1 MIKINLLSPSDRL
14 DVKWGKTNRL
24 IVSNFLILIIGQL
37 ILTLIFLISIKYLD
51 AESNGLNK
59 QLENIQVRSEA
70 MEVEEIKNSI
80 EKYDKQFKVILELQ
94 KDRPAFT
101 EVLEEF
107 SEIIPAGIRINNID
121 IKPKANEI
129 VRRTKRDSEKA
140 DDADNSGKFDFN
152 ITGTAKNRESLLE
165 FENSLRNSEIFV
177 DLIIDLSNYD
187 NKNNDFKYS
196 MTVDRGW

>member
-14 DVKWGKTNRL
+14 DVKWGKRNHL

-51 AESNGLNK
+51 IESNGLNK

-70 MEVEEIKNSI
+70 REVEEIKNSI
-80 EKYDKQFKVILELQ
+80 EKYDRQFKVILELQ

-101 EVLEEF
+101 GILEEF
-107 SEIIPAGIRINNID
+107 SEIILPGVRINNID
-121 IKPKANEI
+121 IKPKVNEI
-129 VRRTKRDSEKA
+129 VSRTKRDNEKT

-152 ITGTAKNRESLLE
+152 IIGTAKNRESLLK

-187 NKNNDFKYS
+187 NKNNDFIYS
-196 MTVDRGW
+196 MTVDKSW

>member
-14 DVKWGKTNRL
+14 DVKWGKRNHL

-51 AESNGLNK
+51 IESNGLNK

-70 MEVEEIKNSI
+70 REVEEIKNSI
-80 EKYDKQFKVILELQ
+80 EKYDRQFKVILELQ

-101 EVLEEF
+101 GILEEF
-107 SEIIPAGIRINNID
+107 SEIILPGVRINNIN
-121 IKPKANEI
+121 IKPKVNEI
-129 VRRTKRDSEKA
+129 VSRTKRDNEKT

-152 ITGTAKNRESLLE
+152 IIGTAKNRESLLK

-187 NKNNDFKYS
+187 NKNNDFIYS
-196 MTVDRGW
+196 MTVDKSW